1 MQVEREIKMVSKHT
15 GLKPWMVFAIVGVV
29 VVLVLL
35 GIAVCVWRFCRSVNM
50 RDSGISGKL
59 GVNKLSSLF
68 RILGLFRLQKNE
80 GIVASDAGIV
90 KFCLT
95 VFLCQNWIIQKLH
108 FCISFL
114 LYFLYFCILSLD
126 LLQNKQLLYFV
137 GPDFWVGIESWS
149 AGLALFQFPL

>member
-29 VVLVLL
+29 VVLVLI

-90 KFCLT
+90 KF
-95 VFLCQNWIIQKLH
+95 
-108 FCISFL
+108 
-114 LYFLYFCILSLD
+114 
-126 LLQNKQLLYFV
+126 
-137 GPDFWVGIESWS
+137 
-149 AGLALFQFPL
+149 